1 MALTE
6 AQQHATE
13 LEEALLQSNDSTR
26 EKQQKIDRLVEEVN
40 EACEK
45 VKSLEREG
53 DRLRKELAGLE
64 LKVQLI
70 SVFMN
75 ILFV

>member
-53 DRLRKELAGLE
+53 GRLRKELAGLE

>member
-1 MALTE
+1 LALTE
-6 AQQHATE
+6 AQQRATE
-13 LEEALLQSNDSTR
+13 LEEALLQSNDSSR
-26 EKQQKIDRLVEEVN
+26 EKQQKIDRLAEEVN

-70 SVFMN
+70 LVFMN
-75 ILFV
+75 TFVI